1 MKSVSKILLIGAVAV
16 MAIAVSAVPSEAK
29 HHKMKKGPAPGS
41 YFLEVCSVG
50 TNVMV
55 WSWDK
60 KWVPAI
66 PPVCAAPFCP
76 AACK

>member
-16 MAIAVSAVPSEAK
+16 MAIAVSAAPSEAK
-29 HHKMKKGPAPGS
+29 HKKMKGPAPGT
-41 YFLEVCSVG
+41 YWGEVCSAG
-50 TNVMV
+50 TNVMA

-60 KWVPAI
+60 KWVPAF
-66 PPVCAAPFCP
+66 PPVCAQPFCP

>member
-1 MKSVSKILLIGAVAV
+1 
-16 MAIAVSAVPSEAK
+16 
-29 HHKMKKGPAPGS
+29 
-41 YFLEVCSVG
+41 
-50 TNVMV
+50 MV